1 MSYKKHLM
9 LFLYILVFI
18 VLLVPTSFLAIEP
31 DPPKL
36 SNVTKRNTPLYL
48 SYYDI
53 NGKLIRSIDKR
64 KKMVAITYDDGPS
77 VNTKKILE
85 TLNKYNSVATFFVIG
100 NRVEEYSDPI
110 KTAYNY
116 GCEIGNHTFDHKLLT
131 DLGSSEIQ
139 YQIEATNTAVQN
151 CIGVNPVIM
160 RPPCGLNDCWTDKNI
175 NMPLIL
181 WSIDTLDWKTLN
193 PSSTIDAVLGKVKD
207 GDIILMHD
215 FYKETAI
222 ATETIVPSLVLE
234 GYQLVTISELAEC
247 RGITLENQELYMNF
261 ALE

>member
-1 MSYKKHLM
+1 M

-85 TLNKYNSVATFFVIG
+85 IS
-100 NRVEEYSDPI
+100 
-110 KTAYNY
+110 
-116 GCEIGNHTFDHKLLT
+116 
-131 DLGSSEIQ
+131 
-139 YQIEATNTAVQN
+139 
-151 CIGVNPVIM
+151 
-160 RPPCGLNDCWTDKNI
+160 
-175 NMPLIL
+175 
-181 WSIDTLDWKTLN
+181 
-193 PSSTIDAVLGKVKD
+193 
-207 GDIILMHD
+207 IILLQP
-215 FYKETAI
+215 FLSL
-222 ATETIVPSLVLE
+222 ATELRNTVI
-234 GYQLVTISELAEC
+234 Q
-247 RGITLENQELYMNF
+247 
-261 ALE
+261 

>member
-1 MSYKKHLM
+1 M

-85 TLNKYNSVATFFVIG
+85 TLNISVCTHCSFVKSVIFF
-100 NRVEEYSDPI
+100 
-110 KTAYNY
+110 
-116 GCEIGNHTFDHKLLT
+116 
-131 DLGSSEIQ
+131 
-139 YQIEATNTAVQN
+139 
-151 CIGVNPVIM
+151 
-160 RPPCGLNDCWTDKNI
+160 
-175 NMPLIL
+175 
-181 WSIDTLDWKTLN
+181 WSK
-193 PSSTIDAVLGKVKD
+193 STPDA
-207 GDIILMHD
+207 
-215 FYKETAI
+215 
-222 ATETIVPSLVLE
+222 
-234 GYQLVTISELAEC
+234 
-247 RGITLENQELYMNF
+247 
-261 ALE
+261 